1 MTQLEIQFLQFL
13 ESLRTD
19 FWVKLFEGIT
29 MLGEETILILMIA
42 VLYFAF
48 DKRLALRIGYITV
61 TSMCVN
67 GVVKNIVKRPR
78 PFAAGEVT
86 PARAHTATGYSFPS
100 GHTQTISTWSTA
112 FAMYFKK
119 RWVRVLAAV
128 GIVAVAFSRLFLG
141 VHYPSDVIGGA
152 VLGVSIAIGL
162 SIVYDRTKDV
172 HRLYMITGL
181 LFFPLAI
188 AFLIKADPHYEDF
201 FKLYGMLVGLF
212 FATELEEKYASLTY
226 DVVWWKKVL
235 RVVIGIAMVLV
246 IKESVKLIYVFDSLH
261 ISLVLDCIRYMLV
274 VIVGF
279 GLCPI
284 LYKKIGL

>member
-19 FWVKLFEGIT
+19 FLVKLFEGIT

-42 VLYFAF
+42 VLYFAY
-48 DKRLALRIGYITV
+48 DKRLALRIGYITI

-67 GVVKNIVKRPR
+67 NTVKNLVKRAR
-78 PFAAGEVT
+78 PFASGEVT

-119 RWVRVLAAV
+119 KWVCVLAGIA
-128 GIVAVAFSRLFLG
+128 IVAVAFSRLLLG

-152 VLGVSIAIGL
+152 VLGVTIAIGL
-162 SIVYDRTKDV
+162 SIVYDRTKDI
-172 HRLYMITGL
+172 HKLYMITGL

-188 AFLIKADPHYEDF
+188 VFLIKVDPQFEGF

-212 FATELEEKYASLTY
+212 FATGLEEKYAPLTY
-226 DVVWWKKVL
+226 DIVWWKKVL

-246 IKESVKLIYVFDSLH
+246 IKEGAKLIYVFDSLQV
-261 ISLVLDCIRYMLV
+261 SLVLDCIRYMLV

-284 LYKKIGL
+284 LYKKINL

>member
-13 ESLRTD
+13 ENLRTD

-42 VLYFAF
+42 VLYFAY
-48 DKRLALRIGYITV
+48 DKRLALRIGYITI

-67 GVVKNIVKRPR
+67 NAVKNLVKRPR
-78 PFAAGEVT
+78 PFVVGKVN

-100 GHTQTISTWSTA
+100 GQTQTIATWGSA

-119 RWVRVLAAV
+119 MWVSVLACV

-141 VHYPSDVIGGA
+141 VHYPSDVIVGA
-152 VLGVSIAIGL
+152 VLGVVIAIGL
-162 SIVYDRTKDV
+162 SIVYDRVENV
-172 HRLYMITGL
+172 HKLYGITVL
-181 LFFPLAI
+181 VMLPFAI
-188 AFLIKADPHYEDF
+188 WFVITADPLYDDF
-201 FKLYGMLVGLF
+201 FKLYGMLIGLY
-212 FATELEEKYASLTY
+212 FAAGLEEKYAPIDYNVS
-226 DVVWWKKVL
+226 VWKKVL
-235 RVVIGIAMVLV
+235 RIVIGVAVVLAV
-246 IKESVKLIYVFDSLH
+246 KEGIKVLDVFDSLH
-261 ISLVLDCIRYMLV
+261 MSLLLDAIRYMLV

-284 LYKKIGL
+284 LYKKTKL

>member
-19 FWVKLFEGIT
+19 FSVKLFEGIT
-29 MLGEETILILMIA
+29 ILGEETILILLIA

-78 PFAAGEVT
+78 PFASGLVN

-100 GHTQTISTWSTA
+100 GHTQTIATWSTA

-119 RWVRVLAAV
+119 AWVRVLV
-128 GIVAVAFSRLFLG
+128 GIGIVAVAFSRLFLG
-141 VHYPSDVIGGA
+141 VHYPSDVIVGA
-152 VLGVSIAIGL
+152 ALGIGIAIGL
-162 SIVYDRTKDV
+162 SVVYDKTANTR
-172 HRLYMITGL
+172 RLYGITAL
-181 LFFPLAI
+181 VMLSFAVLFVVG
-188 AFLIKADPHYEDF
+188 ADPLYEDF
-201 FKLYGMLVGLF
+201 FKLYGMLVGLY
-212 FATELEEKYASLTY
+212 FANGLEEKYAPITY
-226 DVVWWKKVL
+226 DVVAWKKVL
-235 RVVIGIAMVLV
+235 RIVIGIGVVLAV
-246 IKESVKLIYVFDSLH
+246 KEGVKVVDIFGILRVSL
-261 ISLVLDCIRYMLV
+261 LLDAVRYMLV

>member
-19 FWVKLFEGIT
+19 FLVKLFEGIT

-42 VLYFAF
+42 VLYFAY
-48 DKRLALRIGYITV
+48 DKRLALRIGYITI

-67 GVVKNIVKRPR
+67 NTVKNLVKRPR
-78 PFAAGEVT
+78 PFASGGVT

-100 GHTQTISTWSTA
+100 GHTQTIATWSSA

-119 RWVRVLAAV
+119 AWVSVLAGV

-141 VHYPSDVIGGA
+141 VHYPSDVIVGA
-152 VLGVSIAIGL
+152 VLGVAIAVGL
-162 SIVYDRTKDV
+162 SIVYDRTKNI
-172 HRLYMITGL
+172 HKLYGITALVMLPFAIWFMIT
-181 LFFPLAI
+181 
-188 AFLIKADPHYEDF
+188 ADPLYDDF
-201 FKLYGMLVGLF
+201 FKLYGMLTGLF
-212 FATELEEKYASLTY
+212 FAAGLEEKYAPIEY
-226 DVVWWKKVL
+226 DVAMWKKVL
-235 RVVIGIAMVLV
+235 RIVIGVAVVLAV
-246 IKESVKLIYVFDSLH
+246 KEGFKLVDVFGILRLSL
-261 ISLVLDCIRYMLV
+261 LLDAIRYMLV

-284 LYKKIGL
+284 LFKKINM